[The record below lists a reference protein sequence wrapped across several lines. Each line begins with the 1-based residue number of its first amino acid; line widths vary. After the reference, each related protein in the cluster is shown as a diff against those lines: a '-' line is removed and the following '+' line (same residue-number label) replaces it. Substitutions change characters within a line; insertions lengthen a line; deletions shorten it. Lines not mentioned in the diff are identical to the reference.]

1 MRSRMAIALMALALV
16 LSGCGST
23 VSRQEQGAEQ
33 GQEQPPAENGEEG
46 GIDTGTEDGTEK
58 EKEGQSPVDPENQP
72 PQEVVA
78 TTPPEGGTLTVS
90 PKVEA
95 RGADP
100 DEGFSRPTM
109 LLVRNES
116 AEGKAASRSPSPR
129 AADEIRGW
137 SAYGQRAIIAVFG
150 GAQPDAGHSIR
161 VDGAQVTKKG
171 RDLTVFVAIEAS
183 DGAAAQVVS
192 VPWAVVSVPA
202 GEVANVRNCFV
213 VLNQQSIPAEC

>member
-1 MRSRMAIALMALALV
+1 MKTKLAVVLAALALV
-16 LSGCGST
+16 LSACGSS
-23 VSRQEQGAEQ
+23 VEPEPGEQPA
-33 GQEQPPAENGEEG
+33 QEQPAAENGGDQG
-46 GIDTGTEDGTEK
+46 GNVEDGQGGDGGGE
-58 EKEGQSPVDPENQP
+58 VDPENQP
-72 PQEVVA
+72 PEEVVP
-78 TTPPEGGTLTVS
+78 TTPPEGGTLTLS

-100 DEGFSRPTM
+100 DQGFSRPTL

-129 AADEIRGW
+129 AADEIRKW
-137 SAYGQRAIIAVFG
+137 SAYAQRAIIAVFG

-171 RDLTVFVAIEAS
+171 RNLTVFVAIEAGDAS
-183 DGAAAQVVS
+183 SAQVVS

-213 VLNQQSIPAEC
+213 ALNQQSIPAQC